1 MGESIL
7 SRVSR
12 LVGTLRRRARVW
24 GDPDEDDDDDFG
36 LGDLGLSTPSGVK
49 LTRRKAY
56 SVSSWYRAI
65 NLLSGTV
72 AKTPIDCF
80 DLEAGD
86 NRIDGSHAVSRLF
99 GGHGQPNAETLRV
112 HFLQTLTAHAIGHG
126 GGFGY
131 IYRDKRGEADE
142 VLQLRPD
149 RTYPVRENGR
159 LLYITTI
166 GGELGDGRAEVV
178 KMLPE
183 NVLHIHGLGF
193 DGLEGYSLMRMAS
206 RALGAS
212 VAKEEFASRYFKNG
226 LTPSVGIKVAKKL
239 SPKAY
244 KALERSW
251 TKLRTGLENS
261 HKAVILEEGAEVVP
275 FSHSAV
281 ESQLVEAQARDPLL
295 VSNFTGVPP
304 YLLGV
309 PGYNSNA
316 SLEVSSQDFLDF
328 AADPWFIPWEQ
339 ELAAK
344 FLKEREKERYL
355 RTVLFRRSALIRV
368 DHAKRMAGNRTALGG
383 HPYKEV
389 NEVRREEGLQARPK
403 YDFIPSPLN
412 MSAGGKP
419 DAGTAGDAVDSGDAQ
434 AGRAAVRAIAETTVK
449 RMVSRLHGV
458 ATRGGALAEHT
469 AVITDAL
476 GPLVVLASAGKA
488 ARSAGDISAE
498 MVRSAGQAAA
508 DGKLSEWERTT
519 AERVLGILFAGSKS

>member
-1 MGESIL
+1 MFDSIL
-7 SRVSR
+7 SRVSGF
-12 LVGTLRRRARVW
+12 VGRLRRRSRVW
-24 GDPDEDDDDDFG
+24 GDPDDDDDDFG
-36 LGDLGLSTPSGVK
+36 LGDMGLTTPSGVK

-65 NLLSGTV
+65 NLLSGTI

-86 NRIDGSHAVSRLF
+86 NRIDAGHAVSRLF
-99 GGHGQPNAETLRV
+99 GGHGQPNPETLRV
-112 HFLQTLTAHAIGHG
+112 HFMQTLTAHAIGHG
-126 GGFGY
+126 GGFAY
-131 IYRDKRGEADE
+131 IYRTKGGEPDE
-142 VLQLRPD
+142 LLQLRPD
-149 RTYPVRENGR
+149 RTYPIREGGR
-159 LLYITTI
+159 LLFITTI
-166 GGELGDGRAEVV
+166 GGELGDTRSEVV

-212 VAKEEFASRYFKNG
+212 VAKEEFASRFFSNG
-226 LTPSVGIKVAKKL
+226 ITPSVAIKVPKKL
-239 SPKAY
+239 TPKAY

-251 TKLRTGLENS
+251 TKLRTGLSQS
-261 HKAVILEEGAEVVP
+261 HKAVILEEGAELMP

-344 FLKEREKERYL
+344 LLTEREKERFA
-355 RTVLFRRSALIRV
+355 RNVLFRRSALIRV
-368 DHAKRMAGNRTALGG
+368 DHAKRLAGHRTALGG

-419 DAGTAGDAVDSGDAQ
+419 DAGTAGDGVDDAATQ
-434 AGRAAVRAIAETTVK
+434 AGRSQAVRTIAETTVK
-449 RMVSRLHGV
+449 RMVSRLHSV
-458 ATRGGALAEHT
+458 ASRGGALAEH
-469 AVITDAL
+469 AGVITDAL
-476 GPLVVLASAGKA
+476 APLVVLAGRGKA
-488 ARSAGDISAE
+488 GRSAEVISAE
-498 MVRSAGQAAA
+498 MVRSVGQAAA
-508 DGKLSEWERTT
+508 EQRLPDWENTT
-519 AERVLGILFAGSKS
+519 GERVLGILFGSDTE